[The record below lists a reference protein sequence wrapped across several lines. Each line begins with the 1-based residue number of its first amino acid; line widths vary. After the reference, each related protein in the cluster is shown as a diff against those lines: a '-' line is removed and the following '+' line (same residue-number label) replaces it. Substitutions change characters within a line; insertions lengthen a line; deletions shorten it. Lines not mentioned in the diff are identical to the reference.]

1 MKAHV
6 LKSSGNM
13 KYENVDIMEP
23 NANQVQVQVKACGI
37 CGTDLHAYAGKHDA
51 LQYPV
56 ILGHELSGVVN
67 KTGKYVKNLNIGDRV
82 VVDPNITCGYCDNCK
97 NGKVNFCENMKSV
110 GINYPGG
117 FGEFVTVPEK
127 VVYKIPD
134 NITFKQAAIAEP
146 ISCIVHAFENTDVK
160 NGGSAVILGTG
171 FIGLTFLQI
180 LKGMGYYPIYIMGR
194 NLFRNRL
201 AEKFGA
207 DKILD
212 NIYSLMKSDIVNRA
226 SLVVETTGNAE
237 ILSKTVDIVSD
248 SGKIFAFAV
257 YPPEEQMKI
266 EANKIYKKEI
276 TIIGDFLNPNTME
289 KAIHMI
295 GSRLIDA
302 DTMEDMELKPDQ
314 ANKIFENK
322 SKNYIKPII
331 SFE

>member
-1 MKAHV
+1 MKAYV
-6 LKSSGNM
+6 LKSPGNM
-13 KYENVDIMEP
+13 KYEDVKVMEP
-23 NANQVQVQVKACGI
+23 ESNQVQVKVRACGI

-51 LQYPV
+51 IKYPV

-67 KTGKYVKNLNIGDRV
+67 KVGEKVKNFNTGDRV

-97 NGKVNFCENMKSV
+97 KGKINFCENMKSV
-110 GINYPGG
+110 GINYSGG
-117 FGEFVTVPEK
+117 FSEFVTVPEK

-201 AEKFGA
+201 AKKFGA

-212 NIYSLMKSDIVNRA
+212 NIDSLMKTDIIKRA
-226 SLVVETTGNAE
+226 NLVVETTGSTD

-257 YPPEEQMKI
+257 YPPGEEMKI

-295 GSRLIDA
+295 GSGLIDA
-302 DTMEDMELKPDQ
+302 DDMEDMELKPDK
-314 ANKIFENK
+314 ANEIFEYK
-322 SKNYIKPII
+322 SKNYVKPII